1 MTCRKKNKK
10 HKRNI
15 FFLFPFFSSLHET
28 VLGCWI
34 MIHCLY
40 DSPLPIHIIT
50 PWKSFEGQ
58 HWKKK
63 KKKEKKVQKKSKP
76 SCRVN
81 WLLLALFFLPSLSFC
96 VAFPLPSTQL
106 FYYLS
111 FIHNCW
117 SVSLL
122 VDFLGSFCILTHTI
136 HIYTHTNTQDANTQ
150 PDLSAS
156 LNHYKR
162 TKTFCRTSFLLW
174 HGNLCQQCHYIII
187 RHMIRHIPR
196 QVRRTLIS

>member
-1 MTCRKKNKK
+1 MTCRKKIK

-15 FFLFPFFSSLHET
+15 FFLFLFFSSLHET

-34 MIHCLY
+34 MVHCLY

-58 HWKKK
+58 HWKGKK
-63 KKKEKKVQKKSKP
+63 KKKVQKSQNPLVVSIDFCLPYSSFRP
-76 SCRVN
+76 S
-81 WLLLALFFLPSLSFC
+81 PS

-111 FIHNCW
+111 FIHNCS
-117 SVSLL
+117 SVSVL
-122 VDFLGSFCILTHTI
+122 VDLGSVCILTHNSHI
-136 HIYTHTNTQDANTQ
+136 HAHKYSKAHTQ
-150 PDLSAS
+150 PDLAS
-156 LNHYKR
+156 FLDHYKK

-174 HGNLCQQCHYIII
+174 HGNLCQQCHYTII